1 MRILSQDKEKILL
14 LHNAQ
19 SVYIAIEAGSEKCKI
34 TANISGNGNEEVL
47 GEYLTKEKAQEVLH
61 MILECK
67 GEQFIM
73 P

>member
-1 MRILSQDKEKILL
+1 MKILSQDKEKTVL
-14 LHNAQ
+14 LHNAG
-19 SVYIAIEAGSEKCKI
+19 SVYITPVTGDGKWRITVTLPGSEEI
-34 TANISGNGNEEVL
+34 L

-61 MILECK
+61 MIFEYK